1 MGVERAGIEIL
12 ERGEGWAAVAKPA
25 GLLAVPGKAIADCVV
40 SRVREAL
47 GIGAEGFA
55 REAHRLDME
64 TSGVMVVALDAEAHR
79 SLMMQFEA
87 GTVVKRYV
95 ALVGGEVADAM
106 GVVRLPM
113 RADIEDRPRQVVDF
127 AQGKAC
133 VTRWERMGVEQWDGR
148 VVTRVRL
155 EPETGRTHQLR
166 VHCAQGLHASIV
178 GDSLYGG
185 WGAPRMMLHA
195 ERIAFDDPGSGERV
209 VVESAAGF

>member
-1 MGVERAGIEIL
+1 MGVERAEIEIL
-12 ERGEGWAAVAKPA
+12 ERGPGWVAVDKPA

-40 SRVREAL
+40 ARVREAL

-79 SLMMQFEA
+79 ALMMQFEA

-95 ALVGGEVADAM
+95 ALVGGDVQGDA

-113 RADIEDRPRQVVDF
+113 RADIEDRPRQVVDHRL
-127 AQGKAC
+127 GKPS
-133 VTRWERMGVEQWDGR
+133 VTRWERMGVELWDGR
-148 VVTRVRL
+148 VVTRMRL

-166 VHCAQGLHASIV
+166 VHCARGLGASIV

-185 WGAPRMMLHA
+185 WSAPRMMLHA

-209 VVESAAGF
+209 VVESAARF

>member
-12 ERGEGWAAVAKPA
+12 ERGEGWVAVDKPA
-25 GLLAVPGKAIADCVV
+25 GLLAVPGRSIADCVV
-40 SRVREAL
+40 ARVREAL
-47 GIGAEGFA
+47 GIGAEGFV

-64 TSGVMVVALDAEAHR
+64 TSGVMVVALDAVAHR

-95 ALVGGEVADAM
+95 ALLDSEVQGDV

-113 RADIEDRPRQVVDF
+113 RADFEDRPRQVVDF
-127 AQGKAC
+127 EQGRAC
-133 VTRWERMGVEQWDGR
+133 VTRWERLGVEHRDGKT
-148 VVTRVRL
+148 VTRVRL

-166 VHCAQGLHASIV
+166 VHCAQGLGASIV

-195 ERIAFDDPGSGERV
+195 ERIGFDGMDGRRV
-209 VVESAAGF
+209 VVERGAPF